1 MQKSSCCNLRFFSS
15 HVFVGLMLI
24 FCLAISACGSSTGT
38 QATAPNA
45 LGQRL
50 QPLVEAQMK
59 AMQVPG
65 AAIFVQGAGSQS
77 WAANLGT
84 SNLATHAPMSPDM
97 HFRIG
102 SITKTFVGT
111 VILQLVDEGKIKLDD
126 PISKY
131 QPEVPNGNNITV
143 REVLNMSSGLYS
155 YSDDDGFG
163 KIMDAELYGNNMNRV
178 WEPKELLAIAFKHPP
193 YFAPGKGFHYS
204 NTNYILLGLMIEQLT
219 GHAVEDEIQHRILTP
234 LGMNNTSMPQI
245 TSSAIPN
252 PYPRGYTFVTPATQ
266 TGQSGGKSKNNSPD
280 ATNPLDV
287 TMVNPSWGWT
297 AGNMISTAHDL
308 QIWAKVLVTGKLLSA
323 ATQKERLSWLAI
335 PGVSPTYPLK
345 YGLAIADFDGFIG
358 HNGGL
363 PGFQSF
369 MGYMPEKSEMIVIL
383 TNLQPTANNAGPADE
398 LAKTIQ
404 KNLT

>member
-1 MQKSSCCNLRFFSS
+1 MQKSARFNPHFFNS
-15 HVFVGLMLI
+15 HVLVGLMLI
-24 FCLAISACGSSTGT
+24 ICLAISACGSPTGA
-38 QATAPNA
+38 QAAAPTPTMSA

-50 QPLVEAQMK
+50 QPQIEAQMK

-65 AAIFVQGAGSQS
+65 AVIFVQGAGSES
-77 WAANLGT
+77 WTASLGT
-84 SNLATHAPMSPDM
+84 SNLTTHAPMSLDM

-143 REVLNMSSGLYS
+143 REVLDMSSGLYN
-155 YSDDDGFG
+155 YSEDEGFD
-163 KIMDAELYGNNMNRV
+163 KTLETELYGNNTNRV

-219 GHAVEDEIQHRILTP
+219 SHAVEDELQRRILTP
-234 LGMNNTSMPQI
+234 LGMSNTSMPQL

-252 PYPRGYTFVTPATQ
+252 PYPRGYTFVTPASQ
-266 TGQSGGKSKNNSPD
+266 TDQPGGASTS
-280 ATNPLDV
+280 NPLDI
-287 TMVNPSWGWT
+287 TMVNPSWAWT
-297 AGNMISTAHDL
+297 AGNMISTVHDL
-308 QIWAKVLVTGKLLSA
+308 QIWAKALVTGKLLSA
-323 ATQKERLSWLAI
+323 ATQKERLSWLPI
-335 PGVSPTYPLK
+335 TGGSPTYPLK
-345 YGLAIADFDGFIG
+345 YGLAIASFGGFIG

-369 MGYMPEKSEMIVIL
+369 MGYKPEKSEMVVIL
-383 TNLQPTANNAGPADE
+383 TNLQPTLNNAGPADE

>member
-1 MQKSSCCNLRFFSS
+1 
-15 HVFVGLMLI
+15 
-24 FCLAISACGSSTGT
+24 
-38 QATAPNA
+38 
-45 LGQRL
+45 
-50 QPLVEAQMK
+50 MK
-59 AMQVPG
+59 AMRVPG
-65 AAIFVQGAGSQS
+65 AVIFVQGVGSES
-77 WAANLGT
+77 WTASLGT
-84 SNLATHAPMSPDM
+84 SNLATHAPMNPDM

-111 VILQLVDEGKIKLDD
+111 VILQLIDEGKIKLDD

-131 QPEVPNGNNITV
+131 QSEVPDGKNITV
-143 REVLNMSSGLYS
+143 REVLNMSSGLYN
-155 YSDDDGFG
+155 YSEDDGFG
-163 KIMDAELYGNNMNRV
+163 KILEAELYGNNMNRV

-193 YFAPGKGFHYS
+193 YFAPSKGFHYS
-204 NTNYILLGLMIEQLT
+204 NTNYILLGLMIEQIT
-219 GHAVEDEIQHRILTP
+219 GHTVEDEIQRRILTP
-234 LGMNNTSMPQI
+234 LGMSNTSMPQL

-266 TGQSGGKSKNNSPD
+266 TGQPGGASTSKQLN

-297 AGNMISTAHDL
+297 AGNMISTVHDL
-308 QIWAKVLVTGKLLSA
+308 QIWAKALATGKLLNT
-323 ATQKERLSWLAI
+323 ATQKERLNWLPI
-335 PGVSPTYPLK
+335 TGGSPAYPLK
-345 YGLAIADFDGFIG
+345 YGLAIADFNGFIG

-383 TNLQPTANNAGPADE
+383 TNLEPTANNAGPADE

>member
-1 MQKSSCCNLRFFSS
+1 MQKSARFNLRFFSS
-15 HVFVGLMLI
+15 HTFAGLMLI
-24 FCLAISACGSSTGT
+24 ICLAISACGSATGT
-38 QATAPNA
+38 QAVAPNT

-50 QPLVEAQMK
+50 QPLVVAQMK

-65 AAIFVQGAGSQS
+65 AVIFVQGAGSQS

-111 VILQLVDEGKIKLDD
+111 VILQLVDEGKLKLDD

-143 REVLNMSSGLYS
+143 REVLDMSSGLYN
-155 YSDDDGFG
+155 YSEDNDFG
-163 KIMDAELYGNNMNRV
+163 NALEAELYGNNMNRV

-204 NTNYILLGLMIEQLT
+204 NTNYILLGLMVEQLT
-219 GHAVEDEIQHRILTP
+219 GHAVEDEIQHRILTQ
-234 LGMNNTSMPQI
+234 LGMSNTSMPQL
-245 TSSAIPN
+245 TSSAIPG
-252 PYPRGYTFVTPATQ
+252 PYPRGYTFVTPATM
-266 TGQSGGKSKNNSPD
+266 GQPGGTSTN
-280 ATNPLDV
+280 NPLDV

-297 AGNMISTAHDL
+297 AGNMISTVHDL
-308 QIWAKVLVTGKLLSA
+308 QIWAKALATGKLLSA
-323 ATQKERLSWLAI
+323 ATQKERLNWLSTTI
-335 PGVSPTYPLK
+335 GSPTYPLK
-345 YGLAIADFDGFIG
+345 YGLAIANFDGFIG

-363 PGFQSF
+363 PGFQTF

-383 TNLQPTANNAGPADE
+383 TNLQPTANNTDPADE

-404 KNLT
+404 RNLT